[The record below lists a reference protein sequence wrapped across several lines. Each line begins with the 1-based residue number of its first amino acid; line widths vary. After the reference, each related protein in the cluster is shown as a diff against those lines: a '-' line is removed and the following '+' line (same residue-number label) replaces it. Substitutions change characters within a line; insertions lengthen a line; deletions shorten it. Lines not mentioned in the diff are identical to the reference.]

1 MRNATASTTGFSP
14 SSRPS
19 LPPAD
24 YSYPLTNPQ
33 QGALA
38 DHRVQV
44 REVEAAMQGVEPEP
58 PRGGCLPH
66 RGSGQPLPRGG
77 AFSACTMVAAHVPG
91 NSSSPAGPLGEV
103 KEARVWSPGPRSTF
117 PMKATTSRSKLV
129 VSSDGRG
136 VVGHA
141 GARL

>member
-77 AFSACTMVAAHVPG
+77 AFSACTMVNAWKRRECVKRRDDSSTLRARSLHILGDEGRAAMRCIQPSVSWVRP
-91 NSSSPAGPLGEV
+91 N
-103 KEARVWSPGPRSTF
+103 WMSTS
-117 PMKATTSRSKLV
+117 A
-129 VSSDGRG
+129 
-136 VVGHA
+136 
-141 GARL
+141 